1 MAKPNALGLVGKR
14 QVILGSAI
22 LGIVLAAVI
31 AIVCVFSVEGVSL
44 TGEEPSSQ
52 IKGGST
58 IRTTTSTTS
67 SGPTGEAANVDTTTT
82 TSRGPVT
89 SRTTITSPTG
99 TTVQMPDTGDNTGVV
114 QDANII
120 AYLDTYPIEREEFQ
134 FYAARNRALVA
145 QNFKTVYNAKV
156 TDDFWTTKYGDDT
169 PEEMLREEALE
180 ELINT
185 KAELILMKEYGI
197 IKDISYSAFIKEW
210 IDTNTARSQALRR
223 GANLYGPVQFTKE
236 QYFNEHPYGNLFFDG
251 KDHGIE
257 FYALMQVDA
266 YNETIF
272 NVCPDTSEAKQAYLM
287 EIIDNALYKRE
298 LNITEDDHLV
308 LLTTCTSDMTNGR
321 NVLVGRLTDQVY
333 PEKEKAKNL
342 GTGIDQLKDMIT
354 NVPIIIWM
362 ILIIIVL
369 LLLNR
374 QIGKKGRKKHE
385 KN

>member
-1 MAKPNALGLVGKR
+1 MEKFRELGLDGEILKGIADLGFETPSPVQEKAIP
-14 QVILGSAI
+14 VILGEEND
-22 LGIVLAAVI
+22 LVVLA
-31 AIVCVFSVEGVSL
+31 
-44 TGEEPSSQ
+44 Q
-52 IKGGST
+52 
-58 IRTTTSTTS
+58 
-67 SGPTGEAANVDTTTT
+67 
-82 TSRGPVT
+82 
-89 SRTTITSPTG
+89 TG
-99 TTVQMPDTGDNTGVV
+99 TGKTAAFGLPLLQKINPDVIGWIRVNDTNINYPLLQTDDDDTYMNT
-114 QDANII
+114 DAEGKYSLSGAIFLHCGNKPDFSDFNNII
-120 AYLDTYPIEREEFQ
+120 YGHHMEKEKMFGDIGNFTDETYF
-134 FYAARNRALVA
+134 
-145 QNFKTVYNAKV
+145 
-156 TDDFWTTKYGDDT
+156 D
-169 PEEMLREEALE
+169 
-180 ELINT
+180 
-185 KAELILMKEYGI
+185 
-197 IKDISYSAFIKEW
+197 
-210 IDTNTARSQALRR
+210 
-223 GANLYGPVQFTKE
+223 
-236 QYFNEHPYGNLFFDG
+236 EHPYGNLFFDG

-272 NVCPDTSEAKQAYLM
+272 NVCPDTSEAKQAYLL

-354 NVPIIIWM
+354 NVPVIIWM

>member
-145 QNFKTVYNAKV
+145 QNFKTVYNAK
-156 TDDFWTTKYGDDT
+156 
-169 PEEMLREEALE
+169 
-180 ELINT
+180 
-185 KAELILMKEYGI
+185 
-197 IKDISYSAFIKEW
+197 
-210 IDTNTARSQALRR
+210 
-223 GANLYGPVQFTKE
+223 
-236 QYFNEHPYGNLFFDG
+236 
-251 KDHGIE
+251 
-257 FYALMQVDA
+257 
-266 YNETIF
+266 
-272 NVCPDTSEAKQAYLM
+272 
-287 EIIDNALYKRE
+287 
-298 LNITEDDHLV
+298 
-308 LLTTCTSDMTNGR
+308 
-321 NVLVGRLTDQVY
+321 
-333 PEKEKAKNL
+333 
-342 GTGIDQLKDMIT
+342 
-354 NVPIIIWM
+354 
-362 ILIIIVL
+362 
-369 LLLNR
+369 
-374 QIGKKGRKKHE
+374 
-385 KN
+385 